1 MGISTLSSNTRF
13 LGTTRVHHP
22 TGICTDSATLAGL
35 MNVNNKQTLYSMC
48 SNKPHPATAA
58 MRPNNNSNGGP
69 KKGNNNNNNNNKPS
83 QKIL

>member
-1 MGISTLSSNTRF
+1 
-13 LGTTRVHHP
+13 
-22 TGICTDSATLAGL
+22 